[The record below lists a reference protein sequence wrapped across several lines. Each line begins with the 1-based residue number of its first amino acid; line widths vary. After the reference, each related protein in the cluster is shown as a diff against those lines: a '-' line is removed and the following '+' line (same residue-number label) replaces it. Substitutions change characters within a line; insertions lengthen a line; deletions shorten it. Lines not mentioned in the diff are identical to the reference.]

1 MSGND
6 SVELSRDCQ
15 AVAIPAGHGTTLP
28 KGTAG
33 VVTQALGGSY
43 TLMTPMG
50 LFRIDGR
57 DGDAIGREILGGTV
71 EKGAAGGEFNEDLI
85 WEQMKS
91 CFDPE
96 IPVNIVDLGLIYSV
110 AVEDREGGGRKVG
123 VKMTLTAPGCGM
135 GEIIRQDVMGRVASL
150 PGVDEVDVELVFD
163 PPWNQGMMTEA
174 ARLQLGLL

>member
-1 MSGND
+1 MSGEG
-6 SVELSRDCQ
+6 SVELSRDCR
-15 AVAIPAGHGTTLP
+15 AVAIPAGHAATLP
-28 KGTAG
+28 KGTTG

-50 LFRIDGR
+50 LFRLDGR
-57 DGDAIGREILGGTV
+57 DGDAIGREVVATV
-71 EKGAAGGEFNEDLI
+71 PESGDAAGEFNEDLI

-91 CFDPE
+91 VFDPE

-110 AVEDREGGGRKVG
+110 AVEEREGGGRRVV

-135 GEIIRQDVMGRVASL
+135 GEIIRQDVVNRVGSV
-150 PGVDEVDVELVFD
+150 PGVDEVEAELVFD